1 VVETLL
7 LSLMYTGTAEVMPP
21 VRSYFGGAVTIV
33 RPLYELR
40 SGELA
45 RVSRLADLPQPVGG
59 CRREDEAR
67 RQRIRKMLSAL
78 GRDQGRVRRQL
89 FWAAVRQL
97 EDRGEDD

>member
-1 VVETLL
+1 
-7 LSLMYTGTAEVMPP
+7 MPP

-45 RVSRLADLPQPVGG
+45 RVSRLAAVPNPLVG

-67 RQRIRKMLSAL
+67 RQRIRKVLSAL
-78 GRDQGRVRRQL
+78 GRDQRLVRRQL
-89 FWAAVRQL
+89 YWAAVRQL
-97 EDRGEDD
+97 EEGTDDD